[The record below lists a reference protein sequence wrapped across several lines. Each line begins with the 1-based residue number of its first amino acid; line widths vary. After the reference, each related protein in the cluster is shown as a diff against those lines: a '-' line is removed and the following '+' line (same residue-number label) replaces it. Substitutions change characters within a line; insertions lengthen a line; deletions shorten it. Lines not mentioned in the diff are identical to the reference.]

1 MTQPKTVRVGL
12 VGLGGIARGQHIP
25 GYKLCDN
32 VELAAFCD
40 VNEEALEAM
49 GETHG
54 VSRLTTDYEELVRY
68 DDLDAVDVCTYPN
81 THHPISMAAIAQG
94 KHVFCEKPLALTYP
108 LAREMFE
115 AADAAGIQTGVGFT
129 HRLTPAAHMAHDLI
143 SAGALGEIYQV
154 MAIYSMGH
162 AGFADRAQT
171 PRRTRAVTGGGPLFE
186 LGPHMVDMVR
196 WWTGKE
202 ITAVCAQTRTFVKRR
217 RWADTGAW
225 ADVDIEDAA
234 TFLADMEGETAAVF
248 SHSSAITGRNF
259 DQRIEVYGSEGALLY
274 DQARPY
280 ELRACIGKAMVDL
293 CAGYGLYDP
302 MWGIYREEEP
312 YPVIPV
318 PRRFVTAV
326 PGTHQGTPTRSFTP
340 AFVAAIRGEAAPL
353 LPTFHDGMRAQEV
366 LDAVLRS
373 ADERRWVDLPLE
385 VTA

>member
-1 MTQPKTVRVGL
+1 MTDAKTIRVGL

-25 GYKLCDN
+25 GYELCDN

-40 VNEEALEAM
+40 VDEGTLEAM
-49 GETHG
+49 GAKHG
-54 VSRLTTDYEELVRY
+54 VSRVTTDYEELVRY
-68 DDLDAVDVCTYPN
+68 EDLDAVDVCTYPN

-94 KHVFCEKPLALTYP
+94 KHVFCEKPLALNYR

-129 HRLTPAAHMAHDLI
+129 HRLTPAAQLAHHLI
-143 SAGALGEIYQV
+143 SSGALGEVYQV
-154 MAIYSMGH
+154 VAVYSMGH
-162 AGFADRAQT
+162 AGFADRPQT

-217 RWADTGAW
+217 RDVETGAW
-225 ADVDIEDAA
+225 TDVDVEDAA
-234 TFLADMEGETAAVF
+234 TFMADMEGETMAVF
-248 SHSSAITGRNF
+248 SHSSAISGRNF
-259 DQRIEVYGSEGALLY
+259 DQRVEVYGSEGALLY

-280 ELRACIGKAMVDL
+280 ELRACIGEAMVEL

-302 MWGIYREEEP
+302 MWGLYRQEEP

-318 PRRFVTAV
+318 PRRFLNAV
-326 PGTHQGTPTRSFTP
+326 PGTRQGKPTRSFMP

-353 LPTFHDGMRAQEV
+353 LPTFYEGMKAQAV
-366 LDAVLRS
+366 LDAVLLS
-373 ADERRWVDLPLE
+373 ADERRWVDLP
-385 VTA
+385 